1 MARPRVAAGALF
13 FDDEGRVLLVKP
25 TYKDGWDI
33 PGGYVEPG
41 ETPREACEREVAEE
55 LGIRPKIG
63 QLLVADWAPSEAE
76 GDKILFI
83 FDGGLIDSQVEEQVV
98 LPADELSDWRFHDE
112 ADLNAVLIP
121 RLARRVTAALTAKQD
136 TSTAYLEHG
145 THSLG

>member
-83 FDGGLIDSQVEEQVV
+83 FDGGLIDTQVEEQVV

-112 ADLNAVLIP
+112 AGLTAVLIP
-121 RLARRVTAALTAKQD
+121 RLARRVTAALTAKQEA
-136 TSTAYLEHG
+136 STAYLEHG
-145 THSLG
+145 TRSLG